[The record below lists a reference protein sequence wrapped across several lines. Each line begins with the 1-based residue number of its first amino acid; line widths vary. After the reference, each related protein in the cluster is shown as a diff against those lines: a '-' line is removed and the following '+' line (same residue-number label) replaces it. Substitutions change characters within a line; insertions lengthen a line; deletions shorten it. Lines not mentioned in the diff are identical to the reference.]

1 MQQYVIIAHDG
12 IDENALDRR
21 MNIRPFHLDGAKKL
35 KENGNFVI
43 GGAMLDDNG
52 KMIGSVM
59 IVQFETEAELRQWEA
74 TEPYIVD
81 GVWAKYEIKPF
92 RVANV

>member
-12 IDENALDRR
+12 TDEKALERR

-35 KENGNFVI
+35 KENGNFVV

-59 IVQFETEAELRQWEA
+59 IVQFETEADLRQWEA

-81 GVWAKYEIKPF
+81 GVWVKYEIKPF

>member
-12 IDENALDRR
+12 TDENALERR

-35 KENGNFVI
+35 KENGNFVV

-59 IVQFETEAELRQWEA
+59 IVQFETEADLRHWEA